1 MSKSHEWLVRYPDGS
16 TEPLVIEIRSL
27 PRPKTEAVYEPV
39 IETRLPEYH
48 HHKEPLS
55 TSILLGIGVVA
66 LTGVIVG
73 LGMSVRSSEAQ
84 PINKA
89 TSITAVSN
97 SEGTGLEVQANN
109 SALAEAKLI
118 AEHLNK
124 NFNGDTSRMTVTLV
138 NGTILKNTATPNT
151 GIAVYEPIMQNA
163 ILLSTAGNQTPDM
176 NGKFLNGAWLGVIGP
191 KDTLESPMT
200 VGIIQYDSNSMRF
213 QASGEPTIMASI
225 LTTPVNLIGVG
236 IAHETLAFDT
246 SSLTQLYNGS
256 RPVYVGEDLTR

>member
-1 MSKSHEWLVRYPDGS
+1 MPKSPVWFRHPDGR
-16 TEPLVIEIRSL
+16 EVPLIEFRDIL
-27 PRPKTEAVYEPV
+27 QPKTEVVPEPV
-39 IETRLPEYH
+39 IETRLPEYYH
-48 HHKEPLS
+48 RKERLS
-55 TSILLGIGVVA
+55 TPIILSIGAVA
-66 LTGVIVG
+66 LTGAIAV
-73 LGMSVRSSEAQ
+73 LGMSLRSSEAQ
-84 PINKA
+84 PINNA
-89 TSITAVSN
+89 TSVTTVNN
-97 SEGTGLEVQANN
+97 SEGAGLEIQANI
-109 SALAEAKLI
+109 SAQAEAKLI
-118 AEHLNK
+118 TEHLNK

-200 VGIIQYDSNSMRF
+200 VGIVRYDSNSMRF
-213 QASGEPTIMASI
+213 QASGEPTITASI
-225 LTTPVNLIGVG
+225 LATPINLVGVG